1 LHITFLALH
10 AGSADIYLMIH
21 KSSIFFLLLR
31 ITFLISIWWYIK
43 FESNKNYATQNLP
56 KKYHMWLIKAQFLYS
71 ITFLLR
77 WPKIFLHKLFL
88 CILSHIYYI
97 LQCDYL
103 PETISRSKLCN
114 TKMVIEYV
122 PYISDFWDRAVPKI
136 SAIYLPYIGSTY
148 SELYSI
154 KIAWY
159 KNPFIWSRYR
169 SINFL
174 FEFFLILIVRGD
186 KNPLTRIYN

>member
-1 LHITFLALH
+1 MHITFLALH

-21 KSSIFFLLLR
+21 KSSIFLLLLR

-122 PYISDFWDRAVPKI
+122 RTLYIRFLRLRGPKNFCN
-136 SAIYLPYIGSTY
+136 LPYPILEALTQNFIRSKSCDTKTP
-148 SELYSI
+148 LYDLGI
-154 KIAWY
+154 EVLIFY
-159 KNPFIWSRYR
+159 L
-169 SINFL
+169 NFFSYL
-174 FEFFLILIVRGD
+174 L
-186 KNPLTRIYN
+186 